1 MLNTRERDVKAH
13 TVFHIED
20 EPDAIQA
27 ELWRLVKQCAD
38 AGIQMTPLNFVSD
51 GESLTVDGMPAY
63 QWVEAMTS
71 W

>member
-1 MLNTRERDVKAH
+1 MKAH

-20 EPDAIQA
+20 ESDAIQA
-27 ELWRLVKQCAD
+27 ELWRLVGRCAD
-38 AGIQMTPLNFVSD
+38 AGIQMTPLDFVSD
-51 GESLTVDGMPAY
+51 GKSLTVDGMPAD